1 MDELTWEELV
11 KNRSWEDL
19 RYAVKV
25 VLKERKKRRLRGSKR
40 SVVDDVKLAELAAL
54 LVEELVEKEII
65 VLKVLESGQ
74 LEIVWNLDKFKKI

>member
-1 MDELTWEELV
+1 LDELTWEELV